1 MLVCG
6 GYSGTWVTPLLSVGL
21 CRTHSLHS
29 SSFRSWQTPGPWR
42 LVLASGRRVAKRS
55 HSSTVGAPRACAPW
69 CCGRSL
75 GALLRSSVRVLGH
88 LSQLLQGRAR
98 PSESVLGSP
107 GRWTRSHA
115 SPPTGL
121 GEPAV
126 LALQGRGYP
135 RPFPSPDTP
144 SPSAFSQTTWLCV
157 RSPLASL
164 PHLPTRPQ
172 RTVGLASGYA
182 QGLWGQ
188 TPGLGCCFSR
198 PVINVSVLVCKG
210 QNKYRLH
217 RVISKQR

>member
-29 SSFRSWQTPGPWR
+29 SSFRSWQTRAPWR

-98 PSESVLGSP
+98 PSEAVLGSP

-115 SPPTGL
+115 SPPTGWGACSVSSAGTWVPSAL
-121 GEPAV
+121 PLTGHAV
-126 LALQGRGYP
+126 SFCLSSDNLALC
-135 RPFPSPDTP
+135 PFSTGVPSPPSNTP
-144 SPSAFSQTTWLCV
+144 TATCWPGVWLRTEAV
-157 RSPLASL
+157 GSNSRAWLLLQQAS
-164 PHLPTRPQ
+164 
-172 RTVGLASGYA
+172 Y
-182 QGLWGQ
+182 
-188 TPGLGCCFSR
+188 
-198 PVINVSVLVCKG
+198 
-210 QNKYRLH
+210 
-217 RVISKQR
+217 